1 MGFKNFMEQVAAK
14 KLDDMLQG
22 RTDICTCEQCR
33 TEMLTY
39 ALNHLP
45 PRYISS
51 HKGEIFGKID
61 EMDTQTNADISKA
74 LVTAIKVVSSNPRHT
89 K

>member
-1 MGFKNFMEQVAAK
+1 MGFKNFMEQVAAN
-14 KLDDMLQG
+14 KLDDMLKS
-22 RTDICTCEQCR
+22 RTDICTCEQCK

-61 EMDTQTNADISKA
+61 EMDAQTNADISKA